1 MARRSARQTALEG
14 LRLWRKEKRFADSVI
29 SGLLSK
35 ADLAPFDRA
44 FAMELL
50 YGVLRNLTLL
60 DFWIDRLR
68 ASHIEAIVR
77 DILRLGFH
85 QVFLLKTPE
94 HAAVHETVALASQKQ
109 RRIINGV
116 LRNAIRQRTE
126 LLKQAD
132 AQPLFVRA
140 SHPQFLLERWQ
151 HHFGSEC
158 TGELCKW
165 NNRPAPTYG
174 RINRVKMDSESFL
187 QLYPDSSP
195 LPGNPDFV
203 EFNTLPTA
211 ALDSGHCYIQ
221 DPSTAI
227 ACQLLDPQPGETI
240 LDACAAPGGK
250 TAYLAQLMQSRGVI
264 IACDRDH
271 ERLDILKDNVCRL
284 GASIVRAVCHD
295 WTREHPPEEI
305 LSAAPFDRILLDAP
319 CTNTGV
325 MRRRI
330 DVRWRLRSDDFSRM
344 SNEQLSISRAVLRL
358 LKPGGILVYSTCSL
372 EREENQEVIRRLLAK
387 LPGLVL
393 ETEKDSFPFRD
404 GFDGA
409 FAARLI
415 RTR

>member
-1 MARRSARQTALEG
+1 MARRSARQTALEA

-29 SGLLSK
+29 SGLLGK

-44 FAMELL
+44 FAMELF

-60 DFWIDRLR
+60 DFWIDCLR
-68 ASHIEAIVR
+68 ASHIEATVR
-77 DILRLGFH
+77 DLLRLGFH

-94 HAAVHETVALASQKQ
+94 HAAVHETVALASRKQ
-109 RRIINGV
+109 RPIINAV
-116 LRNAIRQRTE
+116 LRNAIRQRIE
-126 LLKQAD
+126 LLKQAGP
-132 AQPLFVRA
+132 QPLFVRA
-140 SHPQFLLERWQ
+140 SHPQFLVERWQ
-151 HHFGSEC
+151 HRFGTHS
-158 TGELCKW
+158 TDDLCKW

-174 RINRVKMDSESFL
+174 RINRIKTDSETFL

-195 LPGNPDFV
+195 VSGNSDFV

-227 ACQLLDPQPGETI
+227 ACQLLDPQPGQRI
-240 LDACAAPGGK
+240 LDACGAPGGK
-250 TAYLAQLMQSRGVI
+250 TAYLAQLMQNRGVI

-271 ERLDILKDNVCRL
+271 ERLDILKDNVGRL

-295 WTREHPPEEI
+295 WTREHLPEEI
-305 LSAAPFDRILLDAP
+305 FSGAPFDRILVDAP

-330 DVRWRLRSDDFSRM
+330 DVRWRLRPDDFSRM
-344 SNEQLSISRAVLRL
+344 SNEQLVISRAALRL

-372 EREENQEVIRRLLAK
+372 EREENEQVVRRLLAE
-387 LPGLVL
+387 LPALVL
-393 ETEKDSFPFRD
+393 ETEKNSFPFRD

-415 RTR
+415 RRT